1 MEYDDRELSGIVGV
15 VSRKAGT
22 IAGSGVKTVT
32 AAKDLLKLPL
42 KFFMQASKNN
52 GATSEECACESKD
65 KQEEGRKNAANALIE
80 TLESDVASA
89 QRDLEKAH
97 SDAEETESKL
107 AAKLAAQLSE
117 IEEEKKLLASDLE
130 QAKSKANEAANR
142 EGDVKAQVTA
152 LKSDLATALYQ
163 LEEKSQPPSDISD
176 VQPEEETVLS
186 GPDEDEVVYDEEE
199 FESETEPTVAQSV
212 GELSVTMEEQPS
224 QPVPKVKAPSLPAV
238 TTEEQVQNA
247 VFSNATEKVL
257 FARALS
263 DITNQNVDA
272 RTNAVKTMG
281 RIRHKLSI
289 KVLVAQLAKET
300 SPQVRQECVKALTR
314 QDENE
319 GMRAVKRALTDH
331 AASVRL
337 AAVWSLYHLAGAE
350 GAFILVRMLSD
361 ESEEVRRRSATCIG
375 WLRQDKFA
383 VELIPLL
390 SDRSAGVR
398 RAAVEAMGNLRS
410 RRVISSLIEH
420 FNDTEKSIRKLI
432 LEALEKIT
440 GKRMSGPLPSEDKA
454 LQSIIARWKEWWKG
468 ELLG

>member
-22 IAGSGVKTVT
+22 LAGSGVKTVT
-32 AAKDLLKLPL
+32 AAKDLLKRPL
-42 KFFMQASKNN
+42 KILMPTSKKN
-52 GATSEECACESKD
+52 GTTSEESAGESKD
-65 KQEEGRKNAANALIE
+65 KQEEGRKNAAKALIE
-80 TLESDVASA
+80 TLELDLASA

-97 SDAEETESKL
+97 SDAKNTQFKL
-107 AAKLAAQLSE
+107 TAQLGE

-130 QAKSKANEAANR
+130 QVKSEAREAAIQ
-142 EGDVKAQVTA
+142 EAEVKAQVTA
-152 LKSDLATALYQ
+152 LKSDLATALHQ

-176 VQPEEETVLS
+176 VQTEEETVLS
-186 GPDEDEVVYDEEE
+186 GLDEDEVVYDEEE
-199 FESETEPTVAQSV
+199 FEYETEPTVAQSV
-212 GELSVTMEEQPS
+212 GELSATMEEQPS
-224 QPVPKVKAPSLPAV
+224 QPVPKVKAPCLPAA
-238 TTEEQVQNA
+238 TEEQVQSA

-257 FARALS
+257 FTRALS
-263 DITNQNVDA
+263 DITNQDVDA
-272 RTNAVKTMG
+272 RTNAVKTIG

-289 KVLVAQLAKET
+289 KTLVAQMANET

-319 GMRAVKRALTDH
+319 GLRAVKRALTDQ

-337 AAVWSLYHLAGAE
+337 AAVWSLYHLTGAE

-375 WLRQDKFA
+375 WLRQDKLA

-390 SDRSAGVR
+390 SDRSASVR
-398 RAAVEAMGNLRS
+398 RAAIEAMGNLHS
-410 RRVISSLIEH
+410 QRVISSLIEH
-420 FNDTEKSIRKLI
+420 FNDPEKSIRKLI
-432 LEALEKIT
+432 LESLEKIT
-440 GKRMSGPLPSEDKA
+440 GKRMGGPLPSEDKA

>member
-186 GPDEDEVVYDEEE
+186 GPDEDEVVYDE
-199 FESETEPTVAQSV
+199 
-212 GELSVTMEEQPS
+212 
-224 QPVPKVKAPSLPAV
+224 
-238 TTEEQVQNA
+238 
-247 VFSNATEKVL
+247 
-257 FARALS
+257 
-263 DITNQNVDA
+263 
-272 RTNAVKTMG
+272 
-281 RIRHKLSI
+281 
-289 KVLVAQLAKET
+289 
-300 SPQVRQECVKALTR
+300 
-314 QDENE
+314 
-319 GMRAVKRALTDH
+319 
-331 AASVRL
+331 
-337 AAVWSLYHLAGAE
+337 
-350 GAFILVRMLSD
+350 
-361 ESEEVRRRSATCIG
+361 
-375 WLRQDKFA
+375 
-383 VELIPLL
+383 
-390 SDRSAGVR
+390 
-398 RAAVEAMGNLRS
+398 
-410 RRVISSLIEH
+410 
-420 FNDTEKSIRKLI
+420 
-432 LEALEKIT
+432 
-440 GKRMSGPLPSEDKA
+440 
-454 LQSIIARWKEWWKG
+454 
-468 ELLG
+468 